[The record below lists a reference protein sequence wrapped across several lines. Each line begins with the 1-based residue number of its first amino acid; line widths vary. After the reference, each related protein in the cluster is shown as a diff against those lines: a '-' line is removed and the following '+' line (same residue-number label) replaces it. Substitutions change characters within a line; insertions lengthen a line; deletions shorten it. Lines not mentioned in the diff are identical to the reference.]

1 MKDDFLTRFRKPPR
15 PEFAA
20 SLYERISEPMEPT
33 QTLFTKRRL
42 ALAGAVLVA
51 ALALTLIFSP
61 GAQAFA
67 RDVIRQIGAIT
78 LIDMESQPDGPVTSE
93 QPTAEPPD
101 DREVLVAESAAEIA
115 QLAGFQPLTPNELPA
130 RYIIE
135 DGGFL
140 VTLMDDMTSV
150 YKIYKVAG
158 IDTFLVYNAV
168 QYADGAQFVQEYGS
182 NETVLD
188 VKVRGQEGVWITGR
202 LFGEGPNS
210 LKPTNWL
217 MWEEDGITY
226 TFYSDD
232 LDLEEAL
239 RVAESMS
246 K

>member
-1 MKDDFLTRFRKPPR
+1 MKDDFLTRFRKPPP

-42 ALAGAVLVA
+42 ALAGAVLLA
-51 ALALTLIFSP
+51 ALTLTLIFSP
-61 GAQAFA
+61 GAQALA
-67 RDVIRQIGAIT
+67 RDLIRQIGAIT
-78 LIDMESQPDGPVTSE
+78 LIDMESQRDEPVIS
-93 QPTAEPPD
+93 QPPTAEPPD
-101 DREVLVAESAAEIA
+101 DRQVLVAESAAEIA
-115 QLAGFQPLTPNELPA
+115 QLAGFQPLTPNELPD

-135 DGGFL
+135 GGWL
-140 VTLMDDMTSV
+140 VTVMDDMTSV
-150 YKIYKVAG
+150 YKIYKAAG

-168 QYADGAQFVQEYGS
+168 QYAEGAQFEQAYGS
-182 NETVLD
+182 NETVQD
-188 VKVRGQEGVWITGR
+188 VNVRGQAGVWITGR
-202 LFGEGPNS
+202 LFGEGPDS

-217 MWEEDGITY
+217 MWEEEGTTY